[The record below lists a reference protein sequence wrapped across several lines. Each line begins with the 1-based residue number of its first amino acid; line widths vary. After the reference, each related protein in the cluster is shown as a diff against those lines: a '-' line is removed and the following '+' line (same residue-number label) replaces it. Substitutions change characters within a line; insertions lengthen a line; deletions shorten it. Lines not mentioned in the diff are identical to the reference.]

1 MRIPRTAADR
11 SVDSGLK
18 WSPVVHR
25 SSAVSPKPFTH
36 ARAAPLETPSKG
48 TNQALDPV
56 WLRRNKTLALFSFN
70 AVKGLEGL
78 ATKMNVLNGSNVRKA
93 LDIDLQLRE
102 KNDRIRELEEENRR
116 LNRKLNENTREFVER
131 INELVQESERH
142 IITVEKLQ
150 NQLVDYEEMK
160 NELRELRSSYLSDRY
175 QFQKTQLGQLFG
187 PATADDV
194 YAALGSFLE
203 QTRSMAEKNSEEV
216 NAEVAASLARLG
228 DFGASNGVPDEPV
241 NGTDKGPS
249 SPKTV
254 DNSDKDEDDMSGLS
268 SSDILSL
275 IMNAGNNQSQTPS
288 SSSSTKGKTSVTME
302 KKASPPE
309 PKPLVFQNT
318 DADRSPSETRIIN
331 ALQLRVAENVRSL
344 GGRALNTAETANH
357 CKRLMVGY
365 NIGQRLFAKYVMN
378 QSQGSLSEL
387 LSKPRHWNKLTEK
400 GREAFRRIYAWI
412 SDPQA
417 IELLCSLSP
426 RKVVTP
432 GVKIEHPEPASL
444 WDNGIPIEPMLNIDT
459 IKTEESS
466 LKPHTKEST
475 PSISPSTSRST
486 FTTAAKSNRWR
497 HDDIPKEKIMHIFQ
511 SELAKLKEQES
522 NLEKA
527 LAAPVGS
534 GSAESTPHPEKRPVA
549 CPLGTVVSDSIR
561 RLEQMAELSSSPSTS
576 ALSMLSFGAS
586 KPRTDLPAVT
596 DEQFE
601 KYPYLN
607 TELVVKEVKEYLQSN
622 CISQRRFGEQVL
634 GLSQGSVSDLLGRP
648 KSWASLTQKGR
659 EPFIRMKLFLDD
671 SVQMQQF
678 ASAAEVDESDLP
690 PGGITEIN
698 ADTPTKSTTEQL
710 LAQITDIK
718 PDLSDD
724 GVLETDGDE
733 IDIYEVVKRV
743 KNVLQS
749 RQISQ
754 RAIGEYVLQTNRQST
769 VSALLSRPVPWK
781 MLTPKSRRPY
791 IILNEWLKDPSGIDD
806 LKKKSDE
813 LVAQDVE
820 MLKNQEVQP
829 EPKEPEKSGATVA
842 AAATTNKR
850 KAGAQSSEDGDS
862 DEVPKK
868 VVRTV
873 INQKQKEAL
882 LMVYQHDQHPS
893 AKMIEQLADKLK
905 LSSRTVT
912 NWFHNHRT
920 RQKARERQ
928 GKVAEKIQEKLSS
941 NENNNDNEGF
951 YRELSEMIQIAIAQ
965 ANITNN
971 GASTV
976 TAPTMVSVDVTKTSD
991 SLNGS
996 VFDGLDAEVA
1006 DDPPPEDSESQ
1017 LDKAIARLAKMAK
1030 SVNKVN

>member
-1 MRIPRTAADR
+1 
-11 SVDSGLK
+11 
-18 WSPVVHR
+18 
-25 SSAVSPKPFTH
+25 
-36 ARAAPLETPSKG
+36 
-48 TNQALDPV
+48 
-56 WLRRNKTLALFSFN
+56 
-70 AVKGLEGL
+70 
-78 ATKMNVLNGSNVRKA
+78 MNVLNGANVRKA
-93 LDIDLQLRE
+93 LDIDFQLRE

-142 IITVEKLQ
+142 IVTVEKLQ

-175 QFQKTQLGQLFG
+175 QFQKTQLGQLFAPG
-187 PATADDV
+187 TADDV

-203 QTRSMAEKNSEEV
+203 QSRTMAEKNSDEV

-228 DFGASNGVPDEPV
+228 DFGPSTTNGEEHV
-241 NGTDKGPS
+241 NGHEKEA
-249 SPKTV
+249 PKL
-254 DNSDKDEDDMSGLS
+254 DENNQQEEEEMGGLS
-268 SSDILSL
+268 GSDLLSL
-275 IMNAGNNQSQTPS
+275 IMGTGS
-288 SSSSTKGKTSVTME
+288 SSSQNSSPSGSAKGKTTPVVE
-302 KKASPPE
+302 KKAPVVE
-309 PKPLVFQNT
+309 PKPVVFNNT
-318 DADRSPSETRIIN
+318 ESDRSPSETRIIS
-331 ALQLRVAENVRSL
+331 ALQLRVAENVRNL

-412 SDPQA
+412 SDHQA

-432 GVKIEHPEPASL
+432 GVKIEHPDPESL
-444 WDNGIPIEPMLNIDT
+444 WDTGIPIEPSLSVESMKVVDENALKPIT
-459 IKTEESS
+459 VKTESAAAVSPASS
-466 LKPHTKEST
+466 TNST
-475 PSISPSTSRST
+475 PARST
-486 FTTAAKSNRWR
+486 FTTSAKSNRWR

-527 LAAPVGS
+527 LSSPVGEAS
-534 GSAESTPHPEKRPVA
+534 EKPTKNVV

-561 RLEQMAELSSSPSTS
+561 RLEQMAEFSGAPSTS
-576 ALSMLSFGAS
+576 ALSILGFGNS

-607 TELVVKEVKEYLQSN
+607 TDQVVKDIKDYLQSN
-622 CISQRRFGEQVL
+622 CVSQRRFGEQIL

-678 ASAAEVDESDLP
+678 ANGCNDVDESELP

-718 PDLSDD
+718 SDLDDVQHVDSD
-724 GVLETDGDE
+724 EPDE

-743 KNVLQS
+743 KNVLQN

-754 RAIGEYVLQTNRQST
+754 RALGEYVLQTNRQST
-769 VSALLSRPVPWK
+769 VSGLLSRPVPWK
-781 MLTPKSRRPY
+781 MLSVKNRKPY
-791 IILNEWLKDPSGIDD
+791 IILSEWLKDPSGIDD

-813 LVAQDVE
+813 LVQQDVE
-820 MLKNQEVQP
+820 MLKNQEVQ
-829 EPKEPEKSGATVA
+829 KEDQNENGSQKTA
-842 AAATTNKR
+842 AASGSSKR
-850 KAGAQSSEDGDS
+850 KAGNQSSEDGDS

-893 AKMIEQLADKLK
+893 AKMIEQLAEK
-905 LSSRTVT
+905 LSLSTRTVT

-928 GKVAEKIQEKLSS
+928 GKVAEKIQQKLSATDGS
-941 NENNNDNEGF
+941 DAEGF
-951 YRELSEMIQIAIAQ
+951 FRELSEMLQFAISQ
-965 ANITNN
+965 ANLSSTNSSS
-971 GASTV
+971 STSSGS
-976 TAPTMVSVDVTKTSD
+976 APTMVNIDPSKS
-991 SLNGS
+991 GS
-996 VFDGLDAEVA
+996 EGVQAKSILDGLEAEA
-1006 DDPPPEDSESQ
+1006 AEESAAEDSESQ
-1017 LDKAIARLAKMAK
+1017 LDKAIARLAKMASK
-1030 SVNKVN
+1030 TVNKVN

>member
-1 MRIPRTAADR
+1 
-11 SVDSGLK
+11 
-18 WSPVVHR
+18 
-25 SSAVSPKPFTH
+25 
-36 ARAAPLETPSKG
+36 
-48 TNQALDPV
+48 
-56 WLRRNKTLALFSFN
+56 
-70 AVKGLEGL
+70 
-78 ATKMNVLNGSNVRKA
+78 MNVLNGSNVRKA

-175 QFQKTQLGQLFG
+175 QFQKTQLGQLFAPG
-187 PATADDV
+187 TADDV
-194 YAALGSFLE
+194 YAALSSFLE
-203 QTRSMAEKNSEEV
+203 QTRTMTEKNGDEV

-228 DFGASNGVPDEPV
+228 DFGAGSNGVPEEPV
-241 NGTDKGPS
+241 NGTEKAQ
-249 SPKTV
+249 SPPKL
-254 DNSDKDEDDMSGLS
+254 DENNHQEDDDMSALS
-268 SSDILSL
+268 STDILSL
-275 IMNAGNNQSQTPS
+275 IMNAGSGQSQTPTPNS
-288 SSSSTKGKTSVTME
+288 NSKGKSTPTTE
-302 KKASPPE
+302 KKAPPPE
-309 PKPLVFQNT
+309 PKPLVFQNAE
-318 DADRSPSETRIIN
+318 ADRSPSETRIIN
-331 ALQLRVAENVRSL
+331 ALQLRVAENVRNL
-344 GGRALNTAETANH
+344 GGRALNTSETANH

-432 GVKIEHPEPASL
+432 GVKIEHPDPESL
-444 WDNGIPIEPMLNIDT
+444 WDTGIPIEPTLTIDT
-459 IKTEESS
+459 MKTEDSTFKPSS
-466 LKPHTKEST
+466 VKSEAST
-475 PSISPSTSRST
+475 SSSSKSPSGST
-486 FTTAAKSNRWR
+486 FTTSAKSNRWR

-511 SELAKLKEQES
+511 NELAKLKEQES

-527 LAAPVGS
+527 LSAPVS
-534 GSAESTPHPEKRPVA
+534 SEPTSAHPEKKPVA

-561 RLEQMAELSSSPSTS
+561 RLEQMAEFNSSPSTS
-576 ALSMLSFGAS
+576 ALSILNFGNS
-586 KPRTDLPAVT
+586 KPRTDLPPVT
-596 DEQFE
+596 DDQFE

-607 TELVVKEVKEYLQSN
+607 TEQVVKEVKDYLQSN
-622 CISQRRFGEQVL
+622 CVSQRSFGEQVL

-671 SVQMQQF
+671 STQMQQF
-678 ASAAEVDESDLP
+678 ASGCGGNVDDSDLP

-724 GVLETDGDE
+724 GNAEEDVDE

-743 KNVLQS
+743 KSVLQN

-754 RAIGEYVLQTNRQST
+754 RALGEYVLQTNRQST

-781 MLTPKSRRPY
+781 MLSPKNRKPY
-791 IILNEWLKDPSGIDD
+791 VILSEWLKDPSGIDD

-813 LVAQDVE
+813 LVQQDVE
-820 MLKNQEVQP
+820 MLKNQEVQS
-829 EPKEPEKSGATVA
+829 ETKETAEK
-842 AAATTNKR
+842 TTPTSSSSSKR
-850 KAGAQSSEDGDS
+850 KASQNQSSEDGDS

-868 VVRTV
+868 VVKFQRTV

-905 LSSRTVT
+905 LSTRTVT

-928 GKVAEKIQEKLSS
+928 GKVAERIQERLSNNES
-941 NENNNDNEGF
+941 NSDTEGF
-951 YRELSEMIQIAIAQ
+951 FRELSEMLQFAISQ
-965 ANITNN
+965 ANLSNNSSSTN
-971 GASTV
+971 
-976 TAPTMVSVDVTKTSD
+976 TAPTMVNVDVTNSRD
-991 SLNGS
+991 SVQPS
-996 VFDGLDAEVA
+996 VFDGLDAEAA
-1006 DDPPPEDSESQ
+1006 DESPSEDSESQ